1 MHTVRHL
8 SIAAAAAA
16 ALGLASC
23 AFAQPPEPNPA
34 DTQSTQPPVATP
46 SDTPSPQPPVA
57 TPSDAP
63 SAQPPVAAPSDA
75 PSTQPPAS
83 EDNDA
88 ASGAP
93 KARDSDSVSGIPSI
107 VGLDVLSPAGEMLGT
122 VINVVASTTGRYAI
136 ISTGNDTATAVPY
149 EAVAPM
155 VHDGKVI
162 MDRTKLQNSPQVA
175 QGDLHDRANTKWR
188 QQADTYWA
196 GQAPGRIRSASP
208 GVQPDQQ
215 PRER

>member
-16 ALGLASC
+16 ALGLASV
-23 AFAQPPEPNPA
+23 AFAQTPEPNPA
-34 DTQSTQPPVATP
+34 DTQATPPPAANPNDTSSPPPPANP
-46 SDTPSPQPPVA
+46 SDTPS
-57 TPSDAP
+57 T
-63 SAQPPVAAPSDA
+63 QPPVAAPSDT
-75 PSTQPPAS
+75 PSTQPPAGT
-83 EDNDA
+83 DADA

-93 KARDSDSVSGIPSI
+93 KARDSDNVSGIPSI
-107 VGLDVLSPAGEMLGT
+107 VGLDVISPAGEMLGT
-122 VINVVASTTGRYAI
+122 VINVVASSTGRYAI

-175 QGDLHDRANTKWR
+175 QGDLHDKANTKWR

-208 GVQPDQQ
+208 GVKPDQQ

>member
-16 ALGLASC
+16 TLGLTLGC
-23 AFAQPPEPNPA
+23 AHEPEPNPA
-34 DTQSTQPPVATP
+34 VARSTQTAAPTRATAQSAQTPAPNPTDTQA
-46 SDTPSPQPPVA
+46 A
-57 TPSDAP
+57 AP
-63 SAQPPVAAPSDA
+63 SADPDV
-75 PSTQPPAS
+75 
-83 EDNDA
+83 
-88 ASGAP
+88 ASGAQ
-93 KARDSDSVSGIPSI
+93 KARDSDSVSGVPSI
-107 VGLDVLSPAGEMLGT
+107 VGLEVISPAGERLGT
-122 VINVVASTTGRYAI
+122 VITVVASTTGRYAV

-162 MDRTKLQNSPQVA
+162 IDRTKLQNSPQVA
-175 QGDLHDRANTKWR
+175 QADLHDSTNTKWR
-188 QQADTYWA
+188 QQSDTYWA

-208 GVQPDQQ
+208 GTNPEQQ